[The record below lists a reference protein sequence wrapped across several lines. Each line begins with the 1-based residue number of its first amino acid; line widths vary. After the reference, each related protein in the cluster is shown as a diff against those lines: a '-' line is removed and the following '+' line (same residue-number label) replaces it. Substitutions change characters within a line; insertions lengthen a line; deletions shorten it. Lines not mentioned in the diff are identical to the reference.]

1 MPEEIVMPRLSDTMQ
16 EGTIARWAKSEGD
29 TVVSGDVLMEV
40 ETDKATLELTSYH
53 DGTVAQIVV
62 GTGGTAPVGT
72 VVGIIALPG
81 ESVDSVRVS
90 TGAAVAAAPAPATA
104 TTTAPHTNGAVSASP
119 ATASVAVALADAS
132 KVKAS
137 PLARV
142 LAEGAGLD
150 LRALV
155 GLGSGPG
162 GRIVRADV
170 ETAIAAGIATL
181 HAASTSAPSAP
192 IVPAAPV
199 PPIAPTPL
207 TTPVAPSTSGDAF
220 VDEPL
225 SRMRQAIVRGM
236 GIAKPGIPHIYL
248 TIEAEM
254 DAALALRAQVNDATA
269 TDPRSKLSV
278 NDLVIKAV
286 AVALRAYPAMNSWY
300 VDAGSDGAPR
310 IRTWVPINIGVAVSL
325 DEGLIVPVIHDAV
338 GKSLGTIAREAKEVY
353 DRVRAGKPASTDLQ
367 GATFTVSNLG
377 AYGIEEFAAVIPT
390 PQAGILAVGAAVPRA
405 VVRDGQVVARTMMAM
420 TISADHRVVDG
431 AYAAQFLREIRRVL
445 EHPFA
450 LVA

>member
-29 TVVSGDVLMEV
+29 PVKSGDVLMEV

-53 DGTVAQIVV
+53 DGTVAQIVI
-62 GTGGTAPVGT
+62 GSGGTAPVGT

-81 ESVDSVRVS
+81 ESVESVRVG
-90 TGAAVAAAPAPATA
+90 TGPAAPAPPAPATDVA
-104 TTTAPHTNGAVSASP
+104 SAAHANGAVVAP
-119 ATASVAVALADAS
+119 TTGAHVATALADARE
-132 KVKAS
+132 VKAS

-142 LAEGAGLD
+142 LAEGAGID
-150 LRALV
+150 LRALA
-155 GLGSGPG
+155 GHGS
-162 GRIVRADV
+162 
-170 ETAIAAGIATL
+170 AAPL
-181 HAASTSAPSAP
+181 APVS
-192 IVPAAPV
+192 PAAPV
-199 PPIAPTPL
+199 APVAPVAPAAPIAPL
-207 TTPVAPSTSGDAF
+207 APAAPAANGDGF
-220 VDEPL
+220 TDHPL

-248 TIEAEM
+248 TLEAEM
-254 DAALALRAQVNDATA
+254 DAALALRAQVNAATA
-269 TDPRSKLSV
+269 GDPKSKLSV

-286 AVALRAYPAMNSWY
+286 ALALRAYPAMNAWY
-300 VDAGSDGAPR
+300 VEAGSDGAPR
-310 IRTWVPINIGVAVSL
+310 IRTWAPINVGVAVSL

-338 GKSLGTIAREAKEVY
+338 DKSLVAIAREAKDVY
-353 DRVRAGKPASTDLQ
+353 DRVRAGKPGSNDLQ
-367 GATFTVSNLG
+367 GATFTISNLG

-405 VVRDGQVVARTMMAM
+405 VVRDGQIVARTMMAM

-431 AYAAQFLREIRRVL
+431 AYAAQFLREVQRIL